1 MERLLD
7 GLYGMWSCMKKSLL
21 TTIVECFPHLYG
33 WTNCFWTM
41 WTKGINVFEIQNQP
55 NKNGIKYYVQ
65 SQAWYR
71 KKVSNTIKKG
81 ASQAIGTV
89 HLFYSITM
97 ILGSTVAGLV
107 YDKVENELPDFILI
121 LIILV
126 WKLFAGVFYSW
137 NTTIISINYFLYHQI
152 VSK

>member
-1 MERLLD
+1 MSNRRHDIE
-7 GLYGMWSCMKKSLL
+7 
-21 TTIVECFPHLYG
+21 
-33 WTNCFWTM
+33 
-41 WTKGINVFEIQNQP
+41 
-55 NKNGIKYYVQ
+55 
-65 SQAWYR
+65 

-137 NTTIISINYFLYHQI
+137 NTTTSFPLPT
-152 VSK
+152 K